1 MTTKSAPRTKREPK
15 AVPAN
20 KPVASVGELKPQLPP
35 AFDTF
40 IEHQRKAISES
51 GLAIESL
58 LPEAFKEHSKTAVK
72 ETIEGYRE
80 LVNSVIDGV
89 VETIEKMRIPEEES
103 ETEEQV
109 PQP

>member
-1 MTTKSAPRTKREPK
+1 MTTKSVPRAKRAPKTEAESK
-15 AVPAN
+15 PA
-20 KPVASVGELKPQLPP
+20 ASLSELKPQLPP

-58 LPEAFKEHSKTAVK
+58 LPEAFKQHSKAAVK
-72 ETIEGYRE
+72 ETVEAYRE

-89 VETIEKMRIPEEES
+89 VETIEKIRIPDASES
-103 ETEEQV
+103 ES
-109 PQP
+109 